1 MTFKRIVCIGTS
13 TGGPRALQQI
23 LPQFPKNFPSPI
35 FVVQHMPPVFTKQL
49 ADRLNSMANIE
60 IKEAEHNETVK
71 SGTAYIAPGGK
82 HMTVIANGSQLQIK
96 LDETEPIKGHRP
108 SVDRLF
114 LSLKDLH
121 NYRIIAAILTG
132 MGSDGTY
139 GLKQL
144 KQAHKNNVYAIAESE
159 KTCIVFGMP
168 KSAIK
173 ENLVDEVVELPNIYQ
188 AIVKQV
194 D

>member
-1 MTFKRIVCIGTS
+1 MTIKQIVCIGTS

-23 LPQFPKNFPSPI
+23 LPQFPKNFSAPI

-49 ADRLNSMANIE
+49 ADRLNTMSNIE
-60 IKEAEHNETVK
+60 IKEAEHNEFV
-71 SGTAYIAPGGK
+71 SNGTAYIAPGGK
-82 HMTVIANGSQLQIK
+82 HMTVFANGSQLQIK
-96 LDETEPIKGHRP
+96 LDETEPVKGHRP

-114 LSLKDLH
+114 LSLQELTD
-121 NYRIIAAILTG
+121 YRIVTAILTG

-144 KQAHKNNVYAIAESE
+144 KQSHKNKHYSIAESE

-168 KSAIK
+168 RAAIR
-173 ENLVDEVVELPNIYQ
+173 ENVVDEVVELENIYH
-188 AIVKQV
+188 AIMKQV